1 MPEENKELSYETP
14 GYRLAFYVVFAVSLA
29 YLILI
34 FAKG

>member
-1 MPEENKELSYETP
+1 MLEEKTELSYEAP

-34 FAKG
+34 FVRG